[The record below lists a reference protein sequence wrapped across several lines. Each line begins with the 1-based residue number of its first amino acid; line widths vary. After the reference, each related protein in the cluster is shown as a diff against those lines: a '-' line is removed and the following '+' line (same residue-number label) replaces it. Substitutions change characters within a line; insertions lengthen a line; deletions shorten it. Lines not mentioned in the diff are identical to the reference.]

1 MQNKP
6 VKLLMMIV
14 TIVALMSIFF
24 AACSRTESSANTST
38 PTAPAQS
45 GSSGGSGG
53 AGGAGATT
61 PTSATTA
68 QGSNTGGGASGG
80 TEVHM
85 NDSNFVKNTITISKG
100 GSLLLIDDSSVPHII
115 QNGTWNNSVA
125 QPAKEAGAPTVQA
138 QFQGNDKHSVGPFTT
153 AGTYRLYCVIHPEMN
168 LTVTVQ

>member
-24 AACSRTESSANTST
+24 AACSRTESSANAGGT

-45 GSSGGSGG
+45 GGT
-53 AGGAGATT
+53 GGAGATT
-61 PTSATTA
+61 PTPTATSQA
-68 QGSNTGGGASGG
+68 GNTGGSASGG

-85 NDSNFVKNTITISKG
+85 GDANFVKNTVTISKG

-115 QNGTWNNSVA
+115 QNGSWNSSNVA
-125 QPAKEAGAPTVQA
+125 QPAKEAGAPTVQV
-138 QFQGNDKHSVGPFTT
+138 QFQGNDRHSVGPFTT
-153 AGTYRLYCVIHPEMN
+153 AGTYHLYCTIHQGMN

>member
-6 VKLLMMIV
+6 VKLLMLIV

-24 AACSRTESSANTST
+24 AACSRTESTANSGST

-45 GSSGGSGG
+45 GGT
-53 AGGAGATT
+53 GGAGATT
-61 PTSATTA
+61 PTPTA
-68 QGSNTGGGASGG
+68 ASQGGNTGGSASGG

-85 NDSNFVKNTITISKG
+85 GDANFVKNTVTISKG

-115 QNGTWNNSVA
+115 QNGSWNSNNVA
-125 QPAKEAGAPTVQA
+125 QPANEAGAPTVHV
-138 QFQGNDKHSVGPFTT
+138 QFQGGDRHSVGPFTT
-153 AGTYRLYCVIHPEMN
+153 AGVYHLYCTIHQGMN